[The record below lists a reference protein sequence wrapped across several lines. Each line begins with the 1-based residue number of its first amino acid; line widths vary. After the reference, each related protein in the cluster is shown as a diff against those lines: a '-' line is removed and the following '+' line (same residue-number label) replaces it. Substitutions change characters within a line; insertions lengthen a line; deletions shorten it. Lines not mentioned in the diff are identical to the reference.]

1 MLNWMTEKI
10 WCHFKIFN
18 SKFIL
23 LIIQK
28 LVKTLCSE
36 VQLLCTPRTSSSMAY
51 CWVSRCTTTTF
62 LYVRTTQAAYLLY
75 SSHKTTFLTW
85 TWRLL
90 LYFYIRVNCSVL
102 KEFFMRELSLPKCN
116 FTRTSLEKRSH
127 KNLKIANQNLKNLEA
142 SWLFS
147 DSCYNLQIFAEI
159 VIFNNNNK
167 EPTFRFCPNM

>member
-23 LIIQK
+23 LIKQK

-75 SSHKTTFLTW
+75 SSHETTFLIW

-90 LYFYIRVNCSVL
+90 LQHFYKRMNCSVL
-102 KEFFMRELSLPKCN
+102 KEFLIGELSISKCN

-127 KNLKIANQNLKNLEA
+127 KKLKIADQNLKILEA

-147 DSCYNLQIFAEI
+147 GFCYILQIFAEYDI
-159 VIFNNNNK
+159 QL
-167 EPTFRFCPNM
+167 